1 MRKLE
6 IFWELPKCDRDM
18 KWANTVGIMAL
29 IGLSDRTATNL
40 QFVGKK
46 TPQYLWSVRKH
57 NKTRYACNPL
67 WSWRIFMELSQKKY
81 SYSTESELLH
91 FDGKTIFFFL
101 IGASCKISFI
111 EGIMLIFL
119 RVWET
124 LALYNF

>member
-1 MRKLE
+1 
-6 IFWELPKCDRDM
+6 
-18 KWANTVGIMAL
+18 
-29 IGLSDRTATNL
+29 
-40 QFVGKK
+40 
-46 TPQYLWSVRKH
+46 
-57 NKTRYACNPL
+57 
-67 WSWRIFMELSQKKY
+67 MELSQKKY